1 MGECQCRRRETGR
14 KIKGI
19 PFLCTFVVSWVSLTF
34 LSDLSYIVS
43 AFFGGSVG
51 LVYTPCLFFFFR
63 YRFLINSIH
72 YCFL

>member
-14 KIKGI
+14 KTKGI

-43 AFFGGSVG
+43 AFFWRERGFCVHS
-51 LVYTPCLFFFFR
+51 LSFFFVIDF
-63 YRFLINSIH
+63 
-72 YCFL
+72 